1 MVLIFTDNEILN
13 KDLNKNIE
21 NSRVVYYPDY
31 ILEEKEANVLI
42 ATLQPN
48 KYNFKDFMFKVR
60 EKNIRV
66 ILILEN
72 EQIPELKD
80 ALFLGIYDFIFD
92 PFEIEDI
99 KRSNILL
106 YITAFIVIIIVL
118 IIRSSVMCY
127 FCRSDERLSFME
139 KQIHGG
145 NTYDKEVSLDFS
157 VNINP
162 LGMPDGVQDA
172 ILNNMSG
179 YETYPDIRYTAFREA
194 VAGKERVQADRILCG
209 NGASELIMAVV
220 RAEKPYKCAVAA
232 PSFSGYERAVSAYGA
247 ETEYYKLDEKNGFGY
262 ADACSQ
268 LKDMDIQMCF
278 ICNPNNPTGITIPQD
293 LLEEILETCAMQGI
307 FMVVDECFLDFV
319 KDPEKYTL
327 KGKLEK
333 GINQLAEGLA
343 KIPYGYIR

>member
-1 MVLIFTDNEILN
+1 
-13 KDLNKNIE
+13 
-21 NSRVVYYPDY
+21 
-31 ILEEKEANVLI
+31 
-42 ATLQPN
+42 
-48 KYNFKDFMFKVR
+48 
-60 EKNIRV
+60 
-66 ILILEN
+66 
-72 EQIPELKD
+72 
-80 ALFLGIYDFIFD
+80 
-92 PFEIEDI
+92 
-99 KRSNILL
+99 
-106 YITAFIVIIIVL
+106 
-118 IIRSSVMCY
+118 
-127 FCRSDERLSFME
+127 ME

-179 YETYPDIRYTAFREA
+179 YETYPDIRYTALREA
-194 VAGKERVQADRILCG
+194 VAGKERVQAERILCG

-319 KDPEKYTL
+319 KDPEKHTL

-333 GINQLAEGLA
+333 YPGLFILKAFTKRYAIPGVRLGYGFCSDREVLDRMEAVTQPWNVSTMAQQAGMAALKESEYVEAGRQIIFRESAWMKEKMRQLGLTVYPSEANYIFFYGSEDLFERCVAKGILIRDCSNYPGL
-343 KIPYGYIR
+343 KKGYYRVAVKLHEQNEKLIEVLEEVLS